1 MDWYWRVGNQ
11 WAGIGVWVISGLVLA
26 CGKSVDWYW
35 RVGNQWAGI
44 GVWEI
49 SGLVLAC
56 G

>member
-1 MDWYWRVGNQ
+1 M
-11 WAGIGVWVISGLVLA
+11 SGLVLA

-44 GVWEI
+44 GVWVI